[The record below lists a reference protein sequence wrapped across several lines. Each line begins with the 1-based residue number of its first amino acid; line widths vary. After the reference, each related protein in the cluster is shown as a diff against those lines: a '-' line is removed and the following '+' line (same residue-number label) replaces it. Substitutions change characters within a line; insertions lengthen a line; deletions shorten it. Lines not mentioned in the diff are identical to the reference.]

1 VSAREAYLRASN
13 YYRTSYLP
21 LYGKPVD
28 PRLVEAF
35 ERETDSFQKAAR
47 LFSAPIEVLEI
58 PFEGGSLPAYFV
70 KVDNSRKPRPTILQT
85 NGYDSTIQEMY
96 FAHATAAI
104 RRGYNFLCFDGPGQ
118 GRNLI
123 RDGIPIRPDWENVV
137 RPVVDFALK
146 RPETPRPDRVE
157 LRGLPR
163 PAGGLGRAPHRRAR
177 RRPGRVGSA
186 RPLGRGTADLRRRE
200 EALP

>member
-1 VSAREAYLRASN
+1 MSAREAYLRASN

-70 KVDNSRKPRPTILQT
+70 KVDNSRKPRPMILQT

-123 RDGIPIRPDWENVV
+123 RDGIPIRPEWENVV
-137 RPVVDFALK
+137 RSSTSP
-146 RPETPRPDRVE
+146 
-157 LRGLPR
+157 
-163 PAGGLGRAPHRRAR
+163 
-177 RRPGRVGSA
+177 
-186 RPLGRGTADLRRRE
+186 
-200 EALP
+200 